1 MPQFVYKARRRSGEL
16 VQGDLEV
23 ADRSAALAQI
33 ERLGMFPIS
42 VEAPKGSAAAKMAEK
57 SASSKGMKAG
67 LLPPALREFLDR
79 PRKPKLQE
87 LATFTQQLAN
97 LLQAGMPLA
106 AALNS
111 MTHLGTKG
119 IPTTVSKQLKQDVME
134 GKSLSDAMARQ
145 PIIFSDLY
153 VNMVRAG
160 EQSGAMVD
168 VLRRLADHFER
179 YAEVQSKFLSAMIYP
194 VIVGCVGVVIVF
206 FFMTV
211 MLPNF
216 MDLFTSMNVQLP
228 PATRLLIGLSHFFS
242 RYWWFLILVTV
253 AAIVVFK
260 RYQSTPAGR
269 RALDRLKL
277 TVPIVG
283 KVVRLNVFAQFARTL
298 ATLMHNGVPVLTS
311 LSITEQI
318 MSNVIVKE
326 AIAKTRSD
334 VTDGKSLAQPLAST
348 GVFPQLMIDLVRIG
362 EETGQVPSALN
373 RIAETYEGELTV
385 ALRVMTNLIEPA
397 LIIVMAMGVGF
408 LLFSVLSAMFAI
420 TSSINRS

>member
-1 MPQFVYKARRRSGEL
+1 
-16 VQGDLEV
+16 
-23 ADRSAALAQI
+23 
-33 ERLGMFPIS
+33 
-42 VEAPKGSAAAKMAEK
+42 
-57 SASSKGMKAG
+57 
-67 LLPPALREFLDR
+67 
-79 PRKPKLQE
+79 
-87 LATFTQQLAN
+87 
-97 LLQAGMPLA
+97 MPLA